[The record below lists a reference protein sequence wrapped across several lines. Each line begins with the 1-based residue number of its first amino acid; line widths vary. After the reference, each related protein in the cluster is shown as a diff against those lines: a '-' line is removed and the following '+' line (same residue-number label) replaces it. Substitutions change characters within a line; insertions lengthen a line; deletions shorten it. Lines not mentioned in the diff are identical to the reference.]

1 MGSGLVNQVGDILT
15 KNGFAGRILLGCDK
29 NTLKASSGIVESLSG
44 FFVEYKVYDDLRVAT
59 MENVNEIEGLLQGKE
74 IAVLSVGSGSINDI
88 CRLVDRQDKKLC
100 IFATV
105 LFKIVEKE
113 YVS

>member
-15 KNGFAGRILLGCDK
+15 KNGFARRILLVCDK

-59 MENVNEIEGLLQGKE
+59 MENVNE
-74 IAVLSVGSGSINDI
+74 N
-88 CRLVDRQDKKLC
+88 
-100 IFATV
+100 
-105 LFKIVEKE
+105 
-113 YVS
+113 